1 MVQLRR
7 GPLTSVPIHPMAHF
21 LAAIQHEFKNMFC
34 IKLRYA
40 NNNPTSMKN
49 FPSDFPTAHPSGGQ
63 TLAMWLRMVAILL
76 LLLMSLSLTTT
87 FQALRPV

>member
-7 GPLTSVPIHPMAHF
+7 GPLTSVPIHPMTHF
-21 LAAIQHEFKNMFC
+21 LATIQHEFKNMFC

-49 FPSDFPTAHPSGGQ
+49 FPSDFPTANPSGGQ
-63 TLAMWLRMVAILL
+63 TLAMWLRMVVILL
-76 LLLMSLSLTTT
+76 LLLTSLSLTTT